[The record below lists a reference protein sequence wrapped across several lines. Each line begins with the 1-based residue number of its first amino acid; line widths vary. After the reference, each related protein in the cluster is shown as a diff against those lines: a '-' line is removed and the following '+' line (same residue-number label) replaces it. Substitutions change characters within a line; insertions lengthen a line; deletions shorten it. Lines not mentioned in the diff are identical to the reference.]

1 MTSKII
7 TDSKITKFQ
16 KYLVSEEKSAA
27 TVEKYLRDL
36 RAFYAYVGDRSVN
49 KNVVTEY
56 KNHLFQRGYAPR
68 SINSMLA
75 SLHSFFTFAKWCDC
89 KVKFVRLQREI
100 YSRRERELTKAE
112 YKRLLN
118 AAKNEQLNLIMQ
130 TICSTGIRVSELRYF
145 TVESVKR
152 GEITVRLKGKIRS
165 VLIPNKLRNMLLS
178 FAKRQKIRFG
188 EIFLAQNGK
197 SLSRK
202 AIWYAMK
209 SLCKRAGVP
218 QSKVFPHNLRKL
230 FARSFYAV
238 DKDISKLA
246 DVLGHS
252 SIDTTRIYIK
262 TNSSEHLRKIECL
275 GLVLQQKNTP
285 T

>member
-118 AAKNEQLNLIMQ
+118 AAKSEQLNLIMQ

-188 EIFLAQNGK
+188 EIFLARNGK

-209 SLCKRAGVP
+209 SLCKRAGVT